1 MRAAGYSNVSLTTLK
16 SSLLCESKENV
27 PMKAIQ
33 DVLVVRT
40 NPQPLTLS
48 ALPFTTLSLSAF
60 VFPFL
65 PSHCSFSS

>member
-27 PMKAIQ
+27 PLKAIQ

-40 NPQPLTLS
+40 DPQPLTLS
-48 ALPFTTLSLSAF
+48 ALPFTFSLSAF

-65 PSHCSFSS
+65 PSYCSFSS